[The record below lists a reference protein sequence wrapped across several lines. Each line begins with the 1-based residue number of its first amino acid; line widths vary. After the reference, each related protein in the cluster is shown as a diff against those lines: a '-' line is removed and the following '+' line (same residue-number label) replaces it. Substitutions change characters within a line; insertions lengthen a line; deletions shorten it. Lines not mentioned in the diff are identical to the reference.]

1 MVVLKERP
9 QSVTVTGH
17 RYVVP
22 MSSSTNTPA
31 SRAEPRAIDRTIRKA
46 LLSELPVALRVQHV
60 EVLAHTLRSGVPVSP
75 AALVVVLSAHDDMAE
90 APLRFSAEHVQELL
104 WFGLAE
110 FCEDYGIAMPDG
122 CQEALHALLS
132 ISVATDVL
140 DTDGD
145 SVGEVFAALRQLS
158 AC

>member
-1 MVVLKERP
+1 
-9 QSVTVTGH
+9 
-17 RYVVP
+17 
-22 MSSSTNTPA
+22 MSSTTNTTV
-31 SRAEPRAIDRTIRKA
+31 SQTEPLVVDRTIRRA
-46 LLSELPVALRVQHV
+46 LLNELPAVLRSQHV
-60 EVLAHTLRSGVPVSP
+60 EVLAHTLQSGVPVSP
-75 AALVVVLSAHDDMAE
+75 AALVVVLSAHDDMAD

-145 SVGEVFAALRQLS
+145 SVGEVFAALRQLA